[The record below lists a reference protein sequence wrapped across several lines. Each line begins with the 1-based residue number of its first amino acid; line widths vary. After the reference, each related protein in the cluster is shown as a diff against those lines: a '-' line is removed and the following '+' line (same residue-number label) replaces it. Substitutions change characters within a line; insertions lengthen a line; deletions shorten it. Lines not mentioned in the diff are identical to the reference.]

1 MVGFISFSAVFGT
14 DALHLLCLK
23 REGIYNNMKSQ

>member
-1 MVGFISFSAVFGT
+1 MVGSIRFSAVFGH

-23 REGIYNNMKSQ
+23 REGIYDNMKSQ